1 MDTFD
6 TMEESLSIIKM
17 AERDSLTGVYSQTF
31 FYHYAEREI
40 HEHPYSDYDI
50 IITNIEGFRLINE
63 REGWKTGNMVL
74 CHVASFFKGIIKDGE
89 LCGRL
94 MADRFALLV
103 KRRPVSE
110 YPSMFMPVTNYLRD
124 NDIAPVT
131 MKYGIFQVE
140 DRDEAVDFMCDKAAT
155 ALKKIYK
162 SYDKNFALY
171 DEKLKSQA
179 ETEQLISDN
188 MESAIAHHEFEV
200 YYQPKHSIKNDNTG
214 GAEALVR
221 WNSPTLGFISPG
233 QFIPIFEQNGFISKL
248 DEYVWEEV
256 AKSLHETLEKG
267 IQPIPISVNISRID
281 FERRDLADH
290 IIKLVDSY
298 EVPHEYLHLEIT
310 ESAYSDNPKKIAQ
323 DIETLHHAGFVIEL
337 DDFGT
342 GYSTLSALSEIS
354 FDILKLDMSL
364 VKGMEQPKKK
374 MILSHVID
382 MASSIEIQTVA
393 EGCETEDQAQE
404 LKKLGATY
412 IQGFYYSK
420 PLPENQF
427 EQYLVANG

>member
-1 MDTFD
+1 MDNMD

-31 FYHYAEREI
+31 FYHYASREI
-40 HEHPYSDYDI
+40 HEHPYTDYDI
-50 IITNIEGFRLINE
+50 IITNIESFRLINE
-63 REGWKTGNMVL
+63 REGWKTGSMVL
-74 CHVASFFKGIIKDGE
+74 CHVASFLKGIIKEGE
-89 LCGRL
+89 VCGRL
-94 MADRFALLV
+94 MADRFALLL

-110 YPSMFMPVTNYLRD
+110 YPVIFQPITNYLRD
-124 NDIAPVT
+124 NTAAPVI
-131 MKYGIFQVE
+131 MKYGVFQIE
-140 DRDEAVDFMCDKAAT
+140 DRDEPVDFMCDKAAT
-155 ALKKIYK
+155 ALKKIYRQ
-162 SYDKNFALY
+162 YDKNFALY
-171 DEKLKSQA
+171 DQKLKSQA
-179 ETEQLISDN
+179 ETEQLIADC

-200 YYQPKHSIKNDNTG
+200 YYQPKHSMAEDKTG

-221 WNSPTLGFISPG
+221 WNSPTLGFISPA
-233 QFIPIFEQNGFISKL
+233 QFIPVFEQNGFISKL

-256 AKSLHETLEKG
+256 VKNVHDCIEKG
-267 IQPIPISVNISRID
+267 HTPIPISMNISRID
-281 FERRDLADH
+281 FERKDLADH
-290 IIKLVDSY
+290 IIKLVDSFN
-298 EVPHEYLHLEIT
+298 VPHKYIHLEIT
-310 ESAYSDNPKKIAQ
+310 ESAYSDNPSKIAQ
-323 DIETLHHAGFVIEL
+323 DIEILHHAGFAIEL

>member
-1 MDTFD
+1 
-6 TMEESLSIIKM
+6 
-17 AERDSLTGVYSQTF
+17 
-31 FYHYAEREI
+31 
-40 HEHPYSDYDI
+40 
-50 IITNIEGFRLINE
+50 
-63 REGWKTGNMVL
+63 
-74 CHVASFFKGIIKDGE
+74 
-89 LCGRL
+89 

-140 DRDEAVDFMCDKAAT
+140 DRGEPVDFMCDKAAT

-171 DEKLKSQA
+171 DEKLKSLA

-256 AKSLHETLEKG
+256 VKSLHETLEKG

>member
-1 MDTFD
+1 MDSMD

-40 HEHPYSDYDI
+40 RENPYTDYDI
-50 IITNIEGFRLINE
+50 IVTNIESFRLINE
-63 REGWKTGNMVL
+63 RQGWKTGNMVL
-74 CHVASFFKGIIKDGE
+74 CRLASFFKGLIKDE
-89 LCGRL
+89 EVCGRL

-103 KRRPVSE
+103 KRRPLAE
-110 YPSMFMPVTNYLRD
+110 YPFIFQPITNYLRD
-124 NDIAPVT
+124 NTATPVV
-131 MKYGIFQVE
+131 MKYGIYQIE
-140 DRDEAVDFMCDKAAT
+140 DRDEPVDFMCDKAAT

-162 SYDKNFALY
+162 AYDKNFSLY
-171 DEKLKSQA
+171 DNKLRSQA
-179 ETEQLISDN
+179 ETEQIISDS
-188 MESAIAHHEFEV
+188 MEKAIAQHEFEV
-200 YYQPKHSIKNDNTG
+200 YYQPKHYMENDSTG

-233 QFIPIFEQNGFISKL
+233 DFIPIFEQNGFISKL
-248 DEYVWEEV
+248 DEYVWEDV
-256 AKSLHETLEKG
+256 CKTIHETIEKG
-267 IQPIPISVNISRID
+267 NTPVPISVNISRVD
-281 FERRDLADH
+281 FEQEDLAKK

-298 EVPHEYLHLEIT
+298 EVPHQYIHLEIT
-310 ESAYSDNPKKIAQ
+310 ESAYSDNPSKIAN
-323 DIETLHHAGFVIEL
+323 DIETLHRAGFTIEL

-382 MASSIEIQTVA
+382 MATSIEIQTVA
-393 EGCETEDQAQE
+393 EGCETEDEANE
-404 LKKLGATY
+404 LKRLGATY

-420 PLPENQF
+420 PLPEQQF
-427 EQYLVANG
+427 EEYVIANG